1 MNTNIYLR
9 VYSLLLFRILIHF
22 NNIIKR
28 KKRKLLKENFYNV
41 AFHCKK
47 KKNLWM
53 SEAKRSGMKS
63 FWFHVENI
71 YIFQLPSSIFNF
83 IFDWHFPSN
92 NNIMYTQF
100 TNTIRVYNLHFLV
113 LFSLSLPP
121 PASCYFLYTPK
132 IYFITQTILLNRKAG
147 NVSSSVPLYIHLWC
161 QNKFFF
167 PSLLFSFKSSL
178 YCLWAGWHGMVR
190 K

>member
-22 NNIIKR
+22 NNIIKK

-113 LFSLSLPP
+113 LFSLSLT
-121 PASCYFLYTPK
+121 ATHCFMLFSLHPK
-132 IYFITQTILLNRKAG
+132 NLFYYANNFVKSKGWKCLILRTTLH
-147 NVSSSVPLYIHLWC
+147 SSVMP
-161 QNKFFF
+161 K
-167 PSLLFSFKSSL
+167 
-178 YCLWAGWHGMVR
+178 
-190 K
+190 